1 MAWAPRRS
9 VHPIPT
15 LSPLW
20 AARTMRSFTADA
32 RSSMSPGRPRMQRV
46 LLRRFPVAR
55 RAISALHSPRFS
67 SASRATFTPLTP
79 CCSAR
84 LRSSSQRSKMVRVF
98 ARGKFITNCSMP
110 RSPETEASS
119 ADRPTVLVISD
130 QRDWHARQMEAAFAA
145 VGARV
150 ERVDLADCG
159 FDTRSASGLSLPV
172 LGSRLPDAVH
182 VRTLSAGSFEA
193 ITKRLGV
200 LHALTKL
207 GVVVWNDARAIERC
221 VDKSTTSFL
230 LVRAGVPTPPTWTME
245 SAEAAR
251 ALVEREAPSGPLVL
265 KPLFGAQG
273 KGLRLIRRPE
283 DLPGSEEIAGVYY
296 LQRFQSNGAQDFT
309 DYRLFVL
316 RGRVIA
322 AMMRRAATWITNVKQ
337 GGQPVAVAPDA
348 KMERL
353 AIAAAEAVGAAIAGV
368 DVLVGADSAP
378 TVLEVNS
385 MPAWSGL
392 QKVSKRNIAE
402 AIALAL
408 VETLVRRGSSQ
419 GPAQ

>member
-9 VHPIPT
+9 VQRIPT
-15 LSPLW
+15 LSVRW
-20 AARTMRSFTADA
+20 AAPTMRSSTADA
-32 RSSMSPGRPRMQRV
+32 RSSTSPGRARV
-46 LLRRFPVAR
+46 RRISRRRFPAAR
-55 RAISALHSPRFS
+55 PAISALRLPRS
-67 SASRATFTPLTP
+67 SSVSKATSTPSIP

-84 LRSSSQRSKMVRVF
+84 PRLSSRRSKAERVF
-98 ARGKFITNCSMP
+98 ALAKCTTNCSMP
-110 RSPETEASS
+110 RSPDMAGRS
-119 ADRPTVLVISD
+119 ADGPTILVVSD
-130 QRDWHARQMEAAFAA
+130 QRDWHARQMEAAFTAA
-145 VGARV
+145 GAQA
-150 ERVDLADCG
+150 ERIDLADCG
-159 FDTRSASGLSLPV
+159 FDTRSPSGLSLPV

-221 VDKSTTSFL
+221 VDKSMTSFL
-230 LVRAGVPTPPTWTME
+230 LARAGVPTPPTWTME
-245 SAEAAR
+245 APLAAR
-251 ALVEREAPSGPLVL
+251 ALVEREAPRGPLVL

-283 DLPGSEEIAGVYY
+283 DLPGHEDIAGVYY
-296 LQRFQSNGAQDFT
+296 LQRFKSNGTQDFT

-316 RGRVIA
+316 RGRVVA
-322 AMMRRAATWITNVKQ
+322 AMMRRAPTWITNVKQ
-337 GGQPVAVAPDA
+337 GGQPVAVAPDP

-353 AIAAAEAVGAAIAGV
+353 AVAAAEAVGAAIAGV
-368 DVLVGADSAP
+368 DVLVGADGAP

-385 MPAWSGL
+385 MPAWNGL

-402 AIALAL
+402 EIASELMGMVVGRLAQ
-408 VETLVRRGSSQ
+408 RRG
-419 GPAQ
+419 P

>member
-1 MAWAPRRS
+1 MP
-9 VHPIPT
+9 
-15 LSPLW
+15 
-20 AARTMRSFTADA
+20 
-32 RSSMSPGRPRMQRV
+32 
-46 LLRRFPVAR
+46 
-55 RAISALHSPRFS
+55 HSPEIA
-67 SASRATFTPLTP
+67 AS
-79 CCSAR
+79 
-84 LRSSSQRSKMVRVF
+84 
-98 ARGKFITNCSMP
+98 G
-110 RSPETEASS
+110 

-150 ERVDLADCG
+150 ERIDLADCG

-172 LGSRLPDAVH
+172 LRSRLPDAVH

-193 ITKRLGV
+193 TTKRLGV
-200 LHALTKL
+200 LHALAKL

-221 VDKSTTSFL
+221 VDKSMTSFL
-230 LVRAGVPTPPTWTME
+230 LAQAGVPTPPTWTTE

-251 ALVEREAPSGPLVL
+251 AVVEREASRGPLVL

-283 DLPGSEEIAGVYY
+283 DLPAPEEISGVYY
-296 LQRFQSNGAQDFT
+296 LQRFQSNGTHDFT

-322 AMMRRAATWITNVKQ
+322 AMMRRASTWITNVKQ
-337 GGQPVAVAPDA
+337 GGVPLAVVPDL

-368 DVLVGADSAP
+368 DVLVAADGLP

-385 MPAWSGL
+385 MPAWSGV
-392 QKVSKRNIAE
+392 QKVSERNIAE
-402 AIALAL
+402 AIASALMDELAC
-408 VETLVRRGSSQ
+408 R
-419 GPAQ
+419 PAQPRAS

>member
-1 MAWAPRRS
+1 
-9 VHPIPT
+9 
-15 LSPLW
+15 
-20 AARTMRSFTADA
+20 
-32 RSSMSPGRPRMQRV
+32 
-46 LLRRFPVAR
+46 
-55 RAISALHSPRFS
+55 
-67 SASRATFTPLTP
+67 
-79 CCSAR
+79 
-84 LRSSSQRSKMVRVF
+84 
-98 ARGKFITNCSMP
+98 MP
-110 RSPETEASS
+110 RSADRAASS
-119 ADRPTVLVISD
+119 ADGPTILLVSD
-130 QRDWHARQMEAAFAA
+130 QRDWHARQMEAALAA

-150 ERVDLADCG
+150 ERIDLADCG
-159 FDTRSASGLSLPV
+159 FDTCSPSGLSLPV

-207 GVVVWNDARAIERC
+207 GIVVWNDARAIERC
-221 VDKSTTSFL
+221 VDKSMTSFL
-230 LVRAGVPTPPTWTME
+230 LARAGVPTPPTWTME

-251 ALVEREAPSGPLVL
+251 ALVEGEAPSGPLVL

-273 KGLRLIRRPE
+273 KGLRLIRRPK
-283 DLPGSEEIAGVYY
+283 DLPAPEEIAGVYY
-296 LQRFQSNGAQDFT
+296 LQRFQSNGAEDFT

-322 AMMRRAATWITNVKQ
+322 AMMRRASTWITNLKQ
-337 GGQPVAVAPDA
+337 GGQPLAVASDP

-368 DVLVGADSAP
+368 DILVTADGGP

-385 MPAWSGL
+385 MPAWSGV

-408 VETLVRRGSSQ
+408 MDELARR
-419 GPAQ
+419 PAQPRAS

>member
-1 MAWAPRRS
+1 
-9 VHPIPT
+9 
-15 LSPLW
+15 
-20 AARTMRSFTADA
+20 
-32 RSSMSPGRPRMQRV
+32 
-46 LLRRFPVAR
+46 
-55 RAISALHSPRFS
+55 
-67 SASRATFTPLTP
+67 
-79 CCSAR
+79 
-84 LRSSSQRSKMVRVF
+84 
-98 ARGKFITNCSMP
+98 MP
-110 RSPETEASS
+110 HSPETAASG

-159 FDTRSASGLSLPV
+159 FETRSASGLSLAA

-193 ITKRLGV
+193 TTKRLGV
-200 LHALTKL
+200 LHALAKL
-207 GVVVWNDARAIERC
+207 GIVVWNDARAIERC
-221 VDKSTTSFL
+221 VDKSMTSFRL
-230 LVRAGVPTPPTWTME
+230 AQAGVPAPRTWTME

-251 ALVEREAPSGPLVL
+251 ALVEREAPRGELVL

-273 KGLRLIRRPE
+273 KGLRLIRRME
-283 DLPGSEEIAGVYY
+283 DLPGPDEVAGVYY

-337 GGQPVAVAPDA
+337 GGQPLAFTPDP

-368 DVLVGADSAP
+368 DVLVTADGGP
-378 TVLEVNS
+378 TVLEGKT
-385 MPAWSGL
+385 MPAGGGF
-392 QKVSKRNIAE
+392 
-402 AIALAL
+402 
-408 VETLVRRGSSQ
+408 ET
-419 GPAQ
+419 

>member
-1 MAWAPRRS
+1 LADG
-9 VHPIPT
+9 PT
-15 LSPLW
+15 
-20 AARTMRSFTADA
+20 
-32 RSSMSPGRPRMQRV
+32 
-46 LLRRFPVAR
+46 
-55 RAISALHSPRFS
+55 I
-67 SASRATFTPLTP
+67 
-79 CCSAR
+79 
-84 LRSSSQRSKMVRVF
+84 
-98 ARGKFITNCSMP
+98 
-110 RSPETEASS
+110 
-119 ADRPTVLVISD
+119 LVVSD
-130 QRDWHARQMEAAFAA
+130 QRDWHARQMEVAFAA
-145 VGARV
+145 AGARV
-150 ERVDLADCG
+150 ERIDLADCG
-159 FDTRSASGLSLPV
+159 FDTGSPSGLSLPV

-200 LHALTKL
+200 LHALTEL

-221 VDKSTTSFL
+221 VDKSMTSFL
-230 LVRAGVPTPPTWTME
+230 LARAGVPTPPTWTME

-283 DLPGSEEIAGVYY
+283 DLPRSEEIAGVYY
-296 LQRFQSNGAQDFT
+296 LQQFQSNGAQDFT

-322 AMMRRAATWITNVKQ
+322 TMMRRASTWITNVKQ
-337 GGQPVAVAPDA
+337 GGQPLAVAPDA

-368 DVLVGADSAP
+368 DVLVGADGAP

-385 MPAWSGL
+385 MPAWSGV

-402 AIALAL
+402 VIAMSLT
-408 VETLVRRGSSQ
+408 ETLECSAARRC
-419 GPAQ
+419 AL

>member
-1 MAWAPRRS
+1 LADG
-9 VHPIPT
+9 PT
-15 LSPLW
+15 
-20 AARTMRSFTADA
+20 
-32 RSSMSPGRPRMQRV
+32 
-46 LLRRFPVAR
+46 
-55 RAISALHSPRFS
+55 I
-67 SASRATFTPLTP
+67 
-79 CCSAR
+79 
-84 LRSSSQRSKMVRVF
+84 
-98 ARGKFITNCSMP
+98 
-110 RSPETEASS
+110 
-119 ADRPTVLVISD
+119 LVVSD

-145 VGARV
+145 AGARV
-150 ERVDLADCG
+150 ERIDLADCG
-159 FDTRSASGLSLPV
+159 FDTRSPSGLSLPV

-182 VRTLSAGSFEA
+182 VRTLSGGSFEA

-200 LHALTKL
+200 LHALTEL

-221 VDKSTTSFL
+221 VDKSMTSFL
-230 LVRAGVPTPPTWTME
+230 LSRAGVPTPPTWTME

-251 ALVEREAPSGPLVL
+251 ALVERETSSGPLVL

-283 DLPGSEEIAGVYY
+283 DLPSSEEIAGVYY

-322 AMMRRAATWITNVKQ
+322 TMMRRASTWITNVKQ
-337 GGQPVAVAPDA
+337 GGQPLAVAPDA

-353 AIAAAEAVGAAIAGV
+353 AITAAEAVGAAIAGV
-368 DVLVGADSAP
+368 DVLVGADGAP

-385 MPAWSGL
+385 MPAWSGV

-408 VETLVRRGSSQ
+408 TETLERSAAHRC
-419 GPAQ
+419 AL

>member
-1 MAWAPRRS
+1 
-9 VHPIPT
+9 
-15 LSPLW
+15 
-20 AARTMRSFTADA
+20 
-32 RSSMSPGRPRMQRV
+32 
-46 LLRRFPVAR
+46 
-55 RAISALHSPRFS
+55 
-67 SASRATFTPLTP
+67 
-79 CCSAR
+79 
-84 LRSSSQRSKMVRVF
+84 
-98 ARGKFITNCSMP
+98 MP
-110 RSPETEASS
+110 RSSEIAASG

-130 QRDWHARQMEAAFAA
+130 QRDWHARQMETAFEA

-193 ITKRLGV
+193 TTKRLGV

-207 GVVVWNDARAIERC
+207 GVVVWNDARAIEHC
-221 VDKSTTSFL
+221 VDKSMTSFL
-230 LVRAGVPTPPTWTME
+230 LAHAGVPTPPTWTME
-245 SAEAAR
+245 SAEAAG
-251 ALVEREAPSGPLVL
+251 AIVEREAPRGPLVL

-283 DLPGSEEIAGVYY
+283 DLAAPEEISGVYY
-296 LQRFQSNGAQDFT
+296 LQRFQSNGTHDFA

-316 RGRVIA
+316 HGRVIA
-322 AMMRRAATWITNVKQ
+322 AMMRRSSTWITNVKQ
-337 GGQPVAVAPDA
+337 GGQPLAVVPGP

-353 AIAAAEAVGAAIAGV
+353 AIAAAEAVGTAIAGV
-368 DVLVGADSAP
+368 DVLVTADGLP

-392 QKVSKRNIAE
+392 QKVSERNIAE

-408 VETLVRRGSSQ
+408 MDELAHR
-419 GPAQ
+419 PAQPRAS